1 MEEVTGLI
9 LGPGGPKDRP
19 EVPGTMPSTHRQV
32 KPVGDVRAVAHLP
45 PRTCAMFRLPGR
57 PPPHRD
63 AAERLYV
70 AMATQARHPAFFA
83 ELGVP
88 DTVNGRFDVLALHAW
103 MVIDR
108 LREEPEGD
116 VLAQALF
123 DSMFGHLDAAVRE
136 MGAQDL
142 GVGRR
147 IKVMAEGL
155 HGRALA
161 FRAAMSDSNPAVLEN
176 TLQRNVFGAVTP
188 GRTAIVRLAG
198 YVRASVAALTMLPAA
213 RLRDGSI
220 AWPAV

>member
-1 MEEVTGLI
+1 
-9 LGPGGPKDRP
+9 
-19 EVPGTMPSTHRQV
+19 
-32 KPVGDVRAVAHLP
+32 
-45 PRTCAMFRLPGR
+45 MFRLSGR
-57 PPPHRD
+57 PSPHRD
-63 AAERLYV
+63 AAERLY
-70 AMATQARHPAFFA
+70 AALAAQARHPAFFA

-88 DTVNGRFDVLALHAW
+88 DTVDGRFDVLALHAW

-108 LREEPEGD
+108 VREEPEGG

-136 MGAQDL
+136 MGDQDL

-161 FRAAMSDSNPAVLEN
+161 FRAAMAEADPVALEN
-176 TLQRNVFGAVTP
+176 ALQRNVFGAATP
-188 GRTAIVRLAG
+188 GRAAIIRLAG
-198 YVRASVAALTMLPAA
+198 YVRASVAALAILPAA
-213 RLRDGSI
+213 RLRDGRL

>member
-1 MEEVTGLI
+1 
-9 LGPGGPKDRP
+9 
-19 EVPGTMPSTHRQV
+19 
-32 KPVGDVRAVAHLP
+32 
-45 PRTCAMFRLPGR
+45 MFRLPLR

-63 AAERLYV
+63 AAERLYAAV
-70 AMATQARHPAFFA
+70 ATQARHPAFFA

-88 DTVNGRFDVLALHAW
+88 DTVNGRFDILALHAW

-108 LREEPEGD
+108 VRAEPEGD

-161 FRAAMSDSNPAVLEN
+161 FRAAMAEADSAVLES
-176 TLQRNVFGAVTP
+176 TLRRNVFGAVTP
-188 GRTAIVRLAG
+188 ERAAIVRLAG
-198 YVRASVAALTMLPAA
+198 YVRASVAALAVLPAA

-220 AWPAV
+220 AWPTV